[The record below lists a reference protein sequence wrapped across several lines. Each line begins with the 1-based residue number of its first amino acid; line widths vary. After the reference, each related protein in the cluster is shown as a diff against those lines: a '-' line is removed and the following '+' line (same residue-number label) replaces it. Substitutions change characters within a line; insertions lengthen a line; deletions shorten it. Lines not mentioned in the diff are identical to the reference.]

1 MATVIIKKSAAIVF
15 VGRYLT
21 LPIAQNMATIK
32 AAEYG
37 VGTTAWT
44 TDQDLP
50 TQTHRRLRL
59 RSRLGRSNGRAVVRD
74 L

>member
-50 TQTHRRLRL
+50 YANPPTTAP
-59 RSRLGRSNGRAVVRD
+59 AVQAWTK
-74 L
+74 